1 MAQEVITEKLVQYQN
16 DRLLPFSVPA
26 FVIRYAYPTP
36 QGQMRTGE
44 QVVTRRFFEQLGG
57 PGTPVPVTM
66 REDNPAVSAVP
77 RLTFPGNSGWR
88 MGIAL
93 AAIFA
98 ASALGSGGVKLLRE
112 KARLAQYSQRTDS
125 NF

>member
-1 MAQEVITEKLVQYQN
+1 LSQQAVVAQGVITEKLVQYQN

-66 REDNPAVSAVP
+66 REDNPAISAVDP
-77 RLTFPGNSGWR
+77 RLTFPSNSGWR

-112 KARLAQYSQRTDS
+112 KAGLGASS
-125 NF
+125 